1 MSLFWTIMAI
11 LLTIRTFILASRAKD
26 ILEGSTSR
34 QTTIDHLHVGYFS
47 SIALV
52 ECISAFFL
60 LRKFASARRTSIEA
74 ASTSGLFSYLM
85 RSTEIRLATLA
96 VIGFSRAITYSFQT
110 TAQSATT
117 TASQLDRF
125 VYTLE
130 CLFPVM
136 LLYAQLSTLPPMI
149 LITAVSTS

>member
-1 MSLFWTIMAI
+1 
-11 LLTIRTFILASRAKD
+11 
-26 ILEGSTSR
+26 
-34 QTTIDHLHVGYFS
+34 
-47 SIALV
+47 
-52 ECISAFFL
+52 
-60 LRKFASARRTSIEA
+60 
-74 ASTSGLFSYLM
+74 LM

-130 CLFPVM
+130 CMFPVM
-136 LLYAQLSTLPPMI
+136 LLYDPLPHWP
-149 LITAVSTS
+149 L